1 MAGVSLRFTDNSEQV
16 GDQVRKIT
24 GISVALLLS
33 GCALKQY
40 PQAQEV
46 SAVQA
51 SSLDCPAIEDEIART
66 HEIEQE
72 IARKGSFDGL
82 TVLGFVGDFG
92 IGNGV
97 AKYRAS
103 KKAQD
108 RLAQLEALKAQK
120 CPASG

>member
-1 MAGVSLRFTDNSEQV
+1 MAGVSLRFTDNSEQA

-24 GISVALLLS
+24 GICVVVLLS

-46 SAVQA
+46 SPVQA
-51 SSLDCPAIEDEIART
+51 SSLDCPAIDSEIART
-66 HEIEQE
+66 HEIQQE

-103 KKAQD
+103 KKAED

-120 CPASG
+120 CPANG